1 MNQRITDQMIFE
13 AGHSSRASYMRA
25 QKLEQRNQKLIA
37 QREANTVDTSRNPN
51 RFNPTDD
58 TGTRQVYK
66 QFAEPKPLP
75 VPTPPVAVAPS
86 APKIDEVAAGVA
98 WRKYFTADNGTDRGN
113 AFVEYGICIGEVPP
127 TACGV
132 RDQAQADKI
141 AASINSPYAD
151 ARHND
156 GTIQRV
162 QQLHVV

>member
-66 QFAEPKPLP
+66 Q
-75 VPTPPVAVAPS
+75 
-86 APKIDEVAAGVA
+86 
-98 WRKYFTADNGTDRGN
+98 
-113 AFVEYGICIGEVPP
+113 
-127 TACGV
+127 
-132 RDQAQADKI
+132 
-141 AASINSPYAD
+141 
-151 ARHND
+151 
-156 GTIQRV
+156 
-162 QQLHVV
+162 